1 MANSLN
7 TPRVILQPFAE
18 QGDKNA
24 ILDSPSTQE
33 PQLANF
39 QDGFPAVTS
48 TPIPN
53 GGIPPERAD
62 FNGLFNL
69 MSSFYFFTQNGGTYT
84 FNQAVSSAIGGYPK
98 GARLYYTDNTG
109 TTYIVESL
117 INDNNNN
124 FVANPSLIDGVN
136 WKYVSSTPITNTL
149 SANSASNVFSTQ
161 AIQNKFQL
169 VNQLPQNPDDD
180 TYYFIPE

>member
-1 MANSLN
+1 MVKS
-7 TPRVILQPFAE
+7 TS
-18 QGDKNA
+18 GDKT
-24 ILDSPSTQE
+24 LDQVLLDIE
-33 PQLANF
+33 KQF
-39 QDGFPAVTS
+39 GKGAVMKL
-48 TPIPN
+48 
-53 GGIPPERAD
+53 GERD
-62 FNGLFNL
+62 HQKIDTI
-69 MSSFYFFTQNGGTYT
+69 SSGSISLDIALG
-84 FNQAVSSAIGGYPK
+84 IGGYPK

-161 AIQNKFQL
+161 AIQNKFQM
-169 VNQLPQNPDDD
+169 VNQLPQNPNAD